1 MFRHRPGVPLS
12 SRTPDAKGAAGVV
25 WVLVVLGVVGAGF
38 APCRPTGVVVFDV
51 CERAVLG
58 GVFVWFTA
66 RSRRWTRFVVA
77 GGALVFAGTLWGAAV
92 ALVALA
98 LVVGADRLPRRHE
111 RLLGALV
118 GLLGGQV
125 LLRAAAIGRFGFTAL
140 VTAVVVAVVVVS
152 GYRAAPEMSRRRIRR
167 ISGALV
173 AVTLVAVAG
182 FGFTIWRS
190 QAPMNEALAHS
201 QGGMAKAEAGSQYLA
216 ALHFLAAE
224 SAFERAHELQRSPAG
239 RLAAAVP
246 ILSQHAR
253 LVTTASRSGGELAE
267 NAFRA
272 VAAAPYGDLRADDGT
287 VDLGRLEA
295 MRVRL
300 SATIAS
306 TRRTLARIDAA
317 SSPWLVG
324 PVRHRIVDY
333 RAELTDS
340 LPKAEQAVRA
350 LDVVPSLLGARGP
363 KRYLVL
369 FANPA
374 ESRGLGGFIGA
385 WAELEADNGHVRL
398 TRHGHIDDLNDA
410 TDWETRTITAPS
422 DYLARY
428 SRLQPQ
434 RFIQNVSASPDF
446 PTVARVSTEL
456 YRQTMHTR
464 VDGVLYVDPIALGA
478 LLELTGPVL
487 PEGSWYR
494 IHAKNAADYLMHD
507 QYLRYPGRTERRI
520 DVLSETAEATFE
532 ALTHGELPPIRRVTE
547 VLSPMIR
554 QGRLLFW
561 AADAETDSYFTSMGM
576 TGAFPRPDGHD
587 LLSVR
592 ISNAS
597 TNKADYFI
605 DQTTRYTVRYD
616 PRTGATRATARVT
629 FVNHAPSSGEP
640 SYVLGNQ
647 DTRTGKTDGRPFGS
661 DTLAVSVYSALRP
674 TALAIDGVESG
685 VEVQREL
692 GAWVGSQ
699 SITVGP
705 GGRVTVRIDLTGT
718 LRPGDRYHL
727 TVAPQPSARPRHT
740 TVVVEPTDAS
750 GEVVPDL
757 VTTRTLD
764 DDEVEHLSVAATV
777 SRTR

>member
-1 MFRHRPGVPLS
+1 MPQT
-12 SRTPDAKGAAGVV
+12 RTPDAIGATRVV
-25 WVLVVLGVVGAGF
+25 WVLVAVGVVAAGF
-38 APCRPTGVVVFDV
+38 APCHPTGTALFDV
-51 CERAVLG
+51 LERAGLG
-58 GVFVWFTA
+58 GVFVWFAA
-66 RSRRWTRFVVA
+66 RSRRWTWFVVA
-77 GGALVFAGTLWGAAV
+77 GAALILAGTLWG
-92 ALVALA
+92 VALA
-98 LVVGADRLPRRHE
+98 LVGLALVVAAVRVPDPQCPP
-111 RLLGALV
+111 LGALV

-125 LLRAAAIGRFGFTAL
+125 LLRAATIGRFGFTAL
-140 VTAVVVAVVVVS
+140 VTAVVIAVVVVS
-152 GYRAAPEMSRRRIRR
+152 GYREATGLHRRRIRR
-167 ISGALV
+167 ASGAIVAFVLV
-173 AVTLVAVAG
+173 AIAG

-190 QAPMNEALAHS
+190 VAPMDEALTHA
-201 QGGMAKAEAGSQYLA
+201 QVGVARAEAGSQGAA

-224 SAFERAHELQRSPAG
+224 AAFDRAHEQQRSPVTK
-239 RLAAAVP
+239 LAAAVP
-246 ILSQHAR
+246 VLSQHAR
-253 LVTTASRSGGELAE
+253 LVSTASRSGADVT
-267 NAFRA
+267 ADAVRA
-272 VAAAPYGDLRADDGT
+272 AAAAPYGELRADDGT
-287 VDLGRLEA
+287 IDLGRLDA
-295 MRVRL
+295 MRAGL
-300 SATIAS
+300 TTTIS
-306 TRRTLARIDAA
+306 ETRRTLTRIDAA
-317 SSPWLVG
+317 SSPWLVA

-333 RAELTDS
+333 RSDLADS
-340 LPKAEQAVRA
+340 LPKAEQARRA
-350 LDVVPSLLGARGP
+350 LEVVPSLLGATGP
-363 KRYLVL
+363 RHYLVL

-385 WAELEADNGHVRL
+385 WAELEADHGHVRL
-398 TRHGHIDDLNDA
+398 TRHGHIDELNDA
-410 TDWETRTITAPS
+410 TDWRTRTITPPS
-422 DYLARY
+422 DYVARY
-428 SRLQPQ
+428 ARLQPR

-446 PTVARVSTEL
+446 PTVARVSAQL

-464 VDGVLYVDPIALGA
+464 LDGVLYVDPIALGA
-478 LLELTGPVL
+478 LLKLTGPVL

-494 IHAKNAADYLMHD
+494 IHSKNAADYLMHD

-520 DVLSETAEATFE
+520 DVLSATAEATFE

-547 VLSPMIR
+547 VLSPMVH

-561 AADAETDSYFTSMGM
+561 AADAEADSYLASVGM
-576 TGAFPRPDGHD
+576 TGAFPRPDGGD

-597 TNKADYFI
+597 TNKADYYV

-647 DTRTGKTDGRPFGS
+647 DTRTGRTDGRPFGS

-699 SITVGP
+699 SVTVPP

-718 LRPGDRYHL
+718 LRPDGMYRL

-750 GEVVPDL
+750 GNVVPGL
-757 VTTRTLD
+757 VTTRTFGD
-764 DDEVEHLSVAATV
+764 DGVEHLSVAATV
-777 SRTR
+777 SRTP